1 MTPQDASSGR
11 PSGGSAAT
19 GAREQVARLLKIV
32 PFLHS
37 HGEVRL
43 DEAARALGLSE
54 QQLVKDLRVLFFCG
68 LPGGYPDD
76 LIDVDIDAL
85 VDRDG
90 DRVIRVSNAEYLARP
105 LRLSPTE
112 ASAIIVA
119 LRALRS
125 GAGDEESRDVVD
137 RALAKL
143 EQAAAEAP
151 QVDPGPVGEDG
162 DPGVRAIVQQAL
174 AAGRQLEIAYFVPAR
189 DEESTRVV
197 DPSAILTHRGV
208 AYLAAWCHSAE
219 APRHFR
225 LDRIRTARVLRT
237 LATRADSA
245 EADLA
250 EGFFTRAD
258 DVIRA
263 TVRLAPQA
271 RWVIEYYDLA
281 DVRPQPDGS
290 VEADLLVAD
299 PRWLDRLLL
308 RLAPY
313 AEVIAPEVFTE
324 RLRAAARS
332 ALSLYASRA

>member
-1 MTPQDASSGR
+1 MTHADGGAGR
-11 PSGGSAAT
+11 PTGGSAAT

-32 PFLHS
+32 PYLHS

-43 DEAARALGLSE
+43 DEAARALGLPE

-90 DRVIRVSNAEYLARP
+90 DRVIRVANAEYLARP
-105 LRLSPTE
+105 LRLTPTE

-119 LRALRS
+119 LRALRAA
-125 GAGDEESRDVVD
+125 AGDASTRDVVD

-151 QVDPGPVGEDG
+151 QVDPGQPGEDG
-162 DPGVRAIVQQAL
+162 DPGVRATLQQAL
-174 AAGRQLEIAYFVPAR
+174 TAGRQLEISYFVPTR

-208 AYLAAWCHSAE
+208 EYLAAWCHSAE

-225 LDRIRTARVLRT
+225 LDRIRTARMLPT
-237 LATRADSA
+237 PATQADSA
-245 EADLA
+245 DVDLA

-263 TVRLAPQA
+263 TLRLAPRA
-271 RWVIEYYDLA
+271 RWVIEYYDIA
-281 DVRPQPDGS
+281 DVRPQPDGT
-290 VEADLLVAD
+290 VEADLVVAD

-308 RLAPY
+308 RLAPH
-313 AEVIAPEVFTE
+313 AEVIAPELFTE
-324 RLRAAARS
+324 RLHTAARS
-332 ALSLYASRA
+332 TLSLYGYRQ